1 MEDTMYYQ
9 TFSLKNRR
17 NFNRNWCAACIVHIP
32 TWRALAAR
40 WGHCGI
46 LPIMEAL
53 ETCLGVV
60 MIDSAHLV
68 ACGENDANFE
78 FQAWEREYSSLR
90 HRKTFSNNYSPRF
103 WPQKLL
109 LDIHLNSRCQMEIW
123 TQKNPPGP
131 SVFVCGIVGISFEFL
146 VP

>member
-1 MEDTMYYQ
+1 MHRTYSHVTRTSGWMGALWHTPYYG
-9 TFSLKNRR
+9 SLGNLSWSCHDRLCSSCGLRWK
-17 NFNRNWCAACIVHIP
+17 
-32 TWRALAAR
+32 WRKL
-40 WGHCGI
+40 WV
-46 LPIMEAL
+46 PS
-53 ETCLGVV
+53 LG
-60 MIDSAHLV
+60 
-68 ACGENDANFE
+68 ER
-78 FQAWEREYSSLR
+78 EREYSSLR

-146 VP
+146 VPLQCSKIWIRVIY